1 MFLITNILAL
11 QTLWGGCA
19 ALYFSSSHQRTDAPT
34 ISKVSSSILFVTA
47 LIVAAFLLKEQYNI
61 WAVVFSIITML
72 MMNFVFI
79 TLIGAHENRALR
91 LIAYGTLINFALSLI
106 GGVYVA

>member
-19 ALYFSSSHQRTDAPT
+19 ALYFASTHQRTDAPT
-34 ISKVSSSILFVTA
+34 ISKVLSRTLFVAA

-61 WAVVFSIITML
+61 WAVVFSIITMI
-72 MMNFVFI
+72 MMNFVLI
-79 TLIGAHENRALR
+79 TLVGAHENRALR